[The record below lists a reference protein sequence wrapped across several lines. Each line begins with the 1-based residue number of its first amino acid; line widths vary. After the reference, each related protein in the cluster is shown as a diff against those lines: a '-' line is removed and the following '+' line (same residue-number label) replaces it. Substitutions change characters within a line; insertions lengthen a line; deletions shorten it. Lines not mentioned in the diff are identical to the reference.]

1 MSQPDD
7 GRYKSRGRKERTPEQ
22 LKVLAMAREKAK
34 LVIAEKTKI
43 KKEMARAELPVE
55 DSASP
60 PEEEPIVEPPAPAEP
75 EPVAET
81 PTEVSVPP
89 PTEIPAEVSVPEPI
103 VEPPPPQPSMSRDEI
118 QNLIHSTLEERRTPE
133 RKYAFVDG
141 MYVKIK

>member
-34 LVIAEKTKI
+34 LVIQERTKI
-43 KKEMARAELPVE
+43 KKEMAVLAETLEEVPVPVE
-55 DSASP
+55 
-60 PEEEPIVEPPAPAEP
+60 EPPAPEP
-75 EPVAET
+75 IEEP
-81 PTEVSVPP
+81 P
-89 PTEIPAEVSVPEPI
+89 PEPI
-103 VEPPPPQPSMSRDEI
+103 KEHPPPQPSLSRDEI
-118 QNLIHSTLEERRTPE
+118 QNLIHSTLERRPHE

>member
-34 LVIAEKTKI
+34 LVIQERTKI
-43 KKEMARAELPVE
+43 KKELAGVEEPIEEPLAELPVE
-55 DSASP
+55 DSA
-60 PEEEPIVEPPAPAEP
+60 
-75 EPVAET
+75 
-81 PTEVSVPP
+81 
-89 PTEIPAEVSVPEPI
+89 PEPI
-103 VEPPPPQPSMSRDEI
+103 EEPPTPPPEPIKEPLAELPAKVSPPPSLSRDEI
-118 QNLIHSTLEERRTPE
+118 QNLIHSTLEERRPPE

>member
-34 LVIAEKTKI
+34 LVIQERTKI
-43 KKEMARAELPVE
+43 KKEMAVLAETLEEVPVPVE
-55 DSASP
+55 
-60 PEEEPIVEPPAPAEP
+60 EPPAPEP
-75 EPVAET
+75 IEEP
-81 PTEVSVPP
+81 P
-89 PTEIPAEVSVPEPI
+89 PEPI
-103 VEPPPPQPSMSRDEI
+103 KEHPPPPQPSLSRDEI
-118 QNLIHSTLEERRTPE
+118 QNLIHSTLDERRPHE

>member
-34 LVIAEKTKI
+34 LVIQERTKI
-43 KKEMARAELPVE
+43 KKEMTEPAPVE
-55 DSASP
+55 
-60 PEEEPIVEPPAPAEP
+60 E
-75 EPVAET
+75 
-81 PTEVSVPP
+81 P
-89 PTEIPAEVSVPEPI
+89 PTELPHDPPVVSPPPEP
-103 VEPPPPQPSMSRDEI
+103 EAEPREELPGARPPPLQPSMTRDEI
-118 QNLIHSTLEERRTPE
+118 QNLIHSTLEERRPPE